1 VQRARWALLAGGIT
15 LAACGSASAGRPVLT
30 EVTLPVPTTL
40 APVATTAP
48 TVEDTTPPPDTMSPD
63 TTAVPSETL
72 VLGFGGDV
80 LLNRGMTD
88 PFGGVADL
96 VTAPQLMIVNL
107 ETTIAEPEVGVPP
120 IEKEFLFKSPP
131 AAAAQLR
138 DGGIDVA
145 ALANNH
151 IWDFGDAATIRTVE
165 LLDEAGVARVGA
177 GTTAETADDPL
188 VLEAAGRRV
197 GILSYSRVPCDWAG
211 SSGSTARALI
221 AWACDPF
228 LDRTDAAVA
237 RMVAETDVVVVML
250 HGGDELALCQ
260 TPAIRSTVER
270 WIGAGADIVVVS
282 HPHVL
287 NGAERIGDGVVL
299 WSTGNFVFP
308 NRGGETGRSAV
319 FHVLVDGPLGPERTL
334 EVVAH
339 PVVLPGGRPQHP
351 DEAGVARILADL
363 SDRSVGFRFDESRRM
378 VPDPAPS
385 ICDNGATATAADV
398 APRTSTTTTTTVA
411 PS

>member
-1 VQRARWALLAGGIT
+1 MPRARWALLAGGIT

-30 EVTLPVPTTL
+30 ESTLPVPTTGTPVNST
-40 APVATTAP
+40 APTLEPTTTAP
-48 TVEDTTPPPDTMSPD
+48 PDTTP
-63 TTAVPSETL
+63 VPAETL
-72 VLGFGGDV
+72 VLGFAGDV

-96 VTAPQLMIVNL
+96 VTAPQLMLVNL

-120 IEKEFLFKSPP
+120 IEKEFLFRSPP

-138 DGGIDVA
+138 DGGVDVA

-177 GTTAETADDPL
+177 GTTAETAYDPL

-270 WIGAGADIVVVS
+270 WIGAGADIVAVS

-385 ICDNGATATAADV
+385 ICDGGATATADDV
-398 APRTSTTTTTTVA
+398 APRTSTTTTTAA
-411 PS
+411 PA